1 MLYTLSNLSS
11 GSIRI
16 DANLNRILGFVDA
29 SDSPQVNAIDVLA
42 SYREELAKMTER
54 ALIAEVLAKS
64 LEGQVQSLQARTAT
78 QED

>member
-1 MLYTLSNLSS
+1 MLL
-11 GSIRI
+11 
-16 DANLNRILGFVDA
+16 
-29 SDSPQVNAIDVLA
+29 SDSPQINAIDVLA

>member
-1 MLYTLSNLSS
+1 M
-11 GSIRI
+11 
-16 DANLNRILGFVDA
+16 

-64 LEGQVQSLQARTAT
+64 LEGQVQSLQARTST